1 MREGMEYARR
11 WGARVFCALNTY
23 PQPAGWKHWTATLD
37 KAVDLGV
44 DALILADMGL
54 LAYAAEKY
62 PQVPRHLSV
71 QGSAT
76 SYEALRFYEREFGIK
91 RAVLPRVLS
100 MDQVRQVASA
110 SPVELEVLLLAA
122 CASWRR
128 GGVIC
133 RRTLR
138 MNPRIPVAPVR
149 RRRRCVGR
157 KVGIGWMQGLTAC

>member
-1 MREGMEYARR
+1 MELVCPAGSSPRSQGRRGSGADAVYIGFRDHTNARQFAGLNFTEKRMREGMEYARR

-76 SYEALRFYEREFGIK
+76 SYEAL
-91 RAVLPRVLS
+91 LS
-100 MDQVRQVASA
+100 MSG
-110 SPVELEVLLLAA
+110 S
-122 CASWRR
+122 S
-128 GGVIC
+128 G
-133 RRTLR
+133 
-138 MNPRIPVAPVR
+138 
-149 RRRRCVGR
+149 
-157 KVGIGWMQGLTAC
+157 